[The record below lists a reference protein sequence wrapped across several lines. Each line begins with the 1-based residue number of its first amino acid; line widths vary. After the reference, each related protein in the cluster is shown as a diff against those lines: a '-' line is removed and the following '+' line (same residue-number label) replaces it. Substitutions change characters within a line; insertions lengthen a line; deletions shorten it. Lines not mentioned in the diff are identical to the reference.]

1 MKRLLFLLTMSLL
14 TVGINAQIK
23 IAEADFTTATEFTG
37 WTQFADTQT
46 DGKVELRA
54 GEGLAITVG
63 VQTGQYWQPQIIVIP
78 DGSFY
83 LEKDCDYKVVITA
96 KFPTA
101 GTLQINMGNWSTN
114 DQRRFSVKASDDFQT
129 IECEFKDW
137 SVTAEDAHMLFQCG
151 DFKGT
156 TIVKKIEVYRVI
168 KVGGVGYDFEADGI
182 RYIVGANNTVSV
194 ISRKT
199 KYSGDVIIP
208 EKVTYNGV
216 SYTVTTIYPS
226 VFNDCRDLT
235 SVTIP
240 NSVTYIGDEAFFGCS
255 GMTSVTIPNGLT
267 SISHGT
273 FASCGLTS
281 VTIPNKVTSIGG
293 YAFIT
298 CHGLTSV
305 TIPSSVT
312 SIGSYAFDGCSVLK
326 TIESE
331 IEKPFIISN
340 SVFSGVPSNA
350 MLIVPKGTKSA
361 YQATAGWNQFQNIIE
376 FGGVGYT
383 FEANG
388 INYRIGENNTVS
400 VVSKNTKYSG
410 VIVIPNQLS
419 KFGTTYTV
427 TSIGSYAFYDCSGLT
442 SVTIPSSVTSI
453 GASAF
458 EGCSGLTTATIP
470 NSVTFIS
477 SFAFSDCSSLTAI
490 NIPNGLTSIEIGVF
504 RGCSSLASITI
515 PSSVNKIYERSFW
528 GFRGIFNIQDLA
540 AWCNMSVLDIDFLD
554 ASPYL
559 YVNGEK
565 IENLVIPN
573 GVTSVRNFRC
583 FSGLKSVTI
592 PSSVTSIGS
601 SAFWCCSSLTS
612 VTIPNSVT
620 SIGSSA
626 FWGCNGLKTVISE
639 IETPFEINTNSVF
652 PDEALS
658 SAKLIVPAG
667 KKSAYQSTEGW
678 KQFQNIIEVVG
689 VGYEFEA
696 DGIRYL
702 VGANN
707 TVSVI
712 SRKTKYSGDV
722 IIPEKVT
729 YNGASYTVT
738 SIFPSAFNECSDLT
752 SVTIP
757 NSVTYI
763 GDEAF
768 LGCIGLTS
776 VAIGSRVTNI
786 GYHAFWFCGPL
797 TSILSL
803 NNTPPTFD
811 GTYVNDNSVLWVP
824 KGCANAY
831 READGWKDFQNIR
844 ELASGDVNLDFEVN
858 QADLD
863 ATVDFIMNK
872 DPEGFYESLA
882 DLNGDEK
889 VDAAD
894 VVKLVTILNIQEGLN
909 MDLQA
914 KYSNQVISSLSCTLN
929 NDGDKAIQLTK
940 CELYCNQNLV
950 SYSSFKVTLA
960 SGGSKKCS
968 FEELENLSS
977 RTGFSLVWYYT
988 YNGEDYTYRCEIT
1001 E

>member
-1 MKRLLFLLTMSLL
+1 MSLL

-168 KVGGVGYDFEADGI
+168 KLGGVGYDFEADGI
-182 RYIVGANNTVSV
+182 RYI
-194 ISRKT
+194 
-199 KYSGDVIIP
+199 
-208 EKVTYNGV
+208 
-216 SYTVTTIYPS
+216 
-226 VFNDCRDLT
+226 
-235 SVTIP
+235 
-240 NSVTYIGDEAFFGCS
+240 
-255 GMTSVTIPNGLT
+255 
-267 SISHGT
+267 
-273 FASCGLTS
+273 
-281 VTIPNKVTSIGG
+281 
-293 YAFIT
+293 
-298 CHGLTSV
+298 
-305 TIPSSVT
+305 
-312 SIGSYAFDGCSVLK
+312 
-326 TIESE
+326 
-331 IEKPFIISN
+331 
-340 SVFSGVPSNA
+340 
-350 MLIVPKGTKSA
+350 
-361 YQATAGWNQFQNIIE
+361 
-376 FGGVGYT
+376 
-383 FEANG
+383 
-388 INYRIGENNTVS
+388 
-400 VVSKNTKYSG
+400 
-410 VIVIPNQLS
+410 
-419 KFGTTYTV
+419 
-427 TSIGSYAFYDCSGLT
+427 
-442 SVTIPSSVTSI
+442 
-453 GASAF
+453 
-458 EGCSGLTTATIP
+458 
-470 NSVTFIS
+470 
-477 SFAFSDCSSLTAI
+477 
-490 NIPNGLTSIEIGVF
+490 
-504 RGCSSLASITI
+504 
-515 PSSVNKIYERSFW
+515 
-528 GFRGIFNIQDLA
+528 
-540 AWCNMSVLDIDFLD
+540 
-554 ASPYL
+554 
-559 YVNGEK
+559 
-565 IENLVIPN
+565 
-573 GVTSVRNFRC
+573 
-583 FSGLKSVTI
+583 
-592 PSSVTSIGS
+592 
-601 SAFWCCSSLTS
+601 
-612 VTIPNSVT
+612 
-620 SIGSSA
+620 
-626 FWGCNGLKTVISE
+626 
-639 IETPFEINTNSVF
+639 
-652 PDEALS
+652 
-658 SAKLIVPAG
+658 
-667 KKSAYQSTEGW
+667 
-678 KQFQNIIEVVG
+678 
-689 VGYEFEA
+689 
-696 DGIRYL
+696 

-909 MDLQA
+909 MD
-914 KYSNQVISSLSCTLN
+914 
-929 NDGDKAIQLTK
+929 
-940 CELYCNQNLV
+940 
-950 SYSSFKVTLA
+950 
-960 SGGSKKCS
+960 
-968 FEELENLSS
+968 
-977 RTGFSLVWYYT
+977 W
-988 YNGEDYTYRCEIT
+988 
-1001 E
+1001 